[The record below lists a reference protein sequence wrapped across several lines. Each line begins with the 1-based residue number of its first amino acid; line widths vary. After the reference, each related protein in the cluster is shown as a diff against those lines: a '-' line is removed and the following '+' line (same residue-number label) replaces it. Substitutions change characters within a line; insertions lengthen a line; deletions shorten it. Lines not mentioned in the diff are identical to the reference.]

1 MGLQALDSNT
11 SGTDNVALGDNTLG
25 VNTIGANNVAVG
37 SSALGSST
45 TSNNTAVGF
54 AAASSLTTGRY
65 GVYLGDN
72 AASGLTTGTGN
83 VMIGFLSS
91 PYASDSNYNIVI
103 GEQCKGVNVGGYDDD
118 YTFTFGQ
125 GTGSSRVYNMFDV
138 NASWT
143 RVSDVRYKEE
153 ITDNT
158 DCGLDFINDLRPVT
172 FKWKPKAN
180 IDSSLP
186 DYNPEETE
194 RKYDGKMY
202 GLIAQEVKE
211 ALDTHGITDFG
222 GWNEI
227 DDGINTISQEMFVH
241 PLIKAVQEL
250 SAKND
255 ALEARIAA
263 LES

>member
-1 MGLQALDSNT
+1 MQSLDSNT
-11 SGTDNVALGDNTLG
+11 TGTDNVALGYNTLG
-25 VNTIGANNVAVG
+25 VNTTGANNVAVG
-37 SSALGSST
+37 SSALGNNI
-45 TSNNTAVGF
+45 TSNNTAVGYN
-54 AAASSLTTGRY
+54 AGGSITTGRY

-72 AASGLTTGTGN
+72 AASGLTTGYGN
-83 VMIGFLSS
+83 VMIGFLTT
-91 PYASDSNYNIVI
+91 PYASNSNYNIVI
-103 GEQCKGVNVGGYDDD
+103 GYSCKGVNVGGYDDD
-118 YTFTFGQ
+118 YTVTMGI
-125 GTGSSRVYNMFDV
+125 GTGSDRIYNMVDV

-153 ITDNT
+153 IQDNT
-158 DCGLDFINDLRPVT
+158 DCGLAFINDLRPVT
-172 FKWKPKAN
+172 YKWKPKAN

-194 RKYDGKMY
+194 RRHDAKMY

-211 ALDTHGITDFG
+211 ALDTHNITDFG

-227 DDGINTISQEMFVH
+227 DAGTQTISQEMFVH

-263 LES
+263 LEG